1 VGDSWTR
8 TRVRAALAY
17 RVAALRGGV
26 WAARAALSA
35 HRQLRSV
42 ELDRVQLPA
51 VPVLS
56 RGAGRGVRRVLRLT
70 RSTCLERALVR
81 QRWLASRGDARDL
94 VIGVRAGP
102 PFAAHAWLEGD
113 PPASSAGYDEL
124 SRHPA

>member
-1 VGDSWTR
+1 VSDPWTR
-8 TRVRAALAY
+8 ARVRDALEY
-17 RVAALRGGV
+17 RLAALRGAA

-42 ELDRVQLPA
+42 ELARVRLPA
-51 VPVLS
+51 VPVLP
-56 RGAGRGVRRVLRLT
+56 RGAGRGVHAVLRRT
-70 RSTCLERALVR
+70 RPTCLERALVR
-81 QRWLASRGDARDL
+81 QRWLAGQGDARDL
-94 VIGVRAGP
+94 VIGVRTGP